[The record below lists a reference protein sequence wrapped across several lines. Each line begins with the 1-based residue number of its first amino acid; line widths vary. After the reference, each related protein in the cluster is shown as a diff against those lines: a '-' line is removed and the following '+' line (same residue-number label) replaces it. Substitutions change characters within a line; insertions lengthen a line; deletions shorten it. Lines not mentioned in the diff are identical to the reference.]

1 MSVEKKWT
9 PGPWRVFE
17 KMQTDSM
24 PVDGTD
30 KGIGSWLHS
39 CRQIASGERT
49 LLGSVASDEGRKGGY
64 PSVQSFDEMISNAHL
79 IAAAPELYEALDA
92 ALTAICSWGEL
103 EELGINLV
111 DVINNA
117 YDALAKARREQ
128 A

>member
-79 IAAAPELYEALDA
+79 IAAAPELYEALEEA
-92 ALTAICSWGEL
+92 VVALEMVHRLNDMEDT
-103 EELGINLV
+103 EELTHLKSV
-111 DVINNA
+111 
-117 YDALAKARREQ
+117 LAKARGEQ
-128 A
+128 I